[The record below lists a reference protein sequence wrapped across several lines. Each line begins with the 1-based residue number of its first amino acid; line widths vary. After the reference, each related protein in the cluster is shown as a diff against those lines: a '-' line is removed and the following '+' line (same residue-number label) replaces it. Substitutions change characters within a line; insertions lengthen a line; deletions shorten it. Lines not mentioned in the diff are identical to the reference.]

1 MSEPLSFLRCRLAE
15 GSVALPLAGVRGLE
29 GIDRL
34 QRIPRPGPLAGWLLG
49 AEDEVP
55 VYDLSVLLGLPPAR
69 LGSETTVVVY
79 GRAAV
84 ARGLLV
90 AAVSRVEA
98 GGAALLARPRL
109 LDRPDLGA
117 WAGAIAVE
125 GELVP
130 WLDPSPLHPDLAPCG
145 SLRDAA
151 MPGARRP
158 LPRPP
163 TAPARAIVTFE
174 AGSTF
179 GLSLSQVVEVVD
191 LGAPVPLP
199 GGPAFLLGLIEWRGR
214 AVPVV
219 DLSAALGGLPIP
231 PIPSIP
237 RGAPR
242 RALIAR
248 TLDPTDCI
256 ALAASGEIRMRRLPL
271 AGRLVAP
278 PEGEAWQAPSPLLGI
293 AELDGGTVLI
303 PDLEQILS
311 TGYEGFGRAA

>member
-15 GSVALPLAGVRGLE
+15 GSVALALAAVRGLE

-34 QRIPRPGPLAGWLLG
+34 QRLPRPGPLAGWLLG

-69 LGSETTVVVY
+69 SGSETTVVLY
-79 GRAAV
+79 GCEAV

-90 AAVSRVEA
+90 AAASRFEA

-117 WAGAIAVE
+117 WVGAIALE

-130 WLDPSPLHPDLAPCG
+130 WLDPSPLHSDLAPCG
-145 SLRDAA
+145 SPHGAA
-151 MPGARRP
+151 ALGARRP
-158 LPRPP
+158 LPPP
-163 TAPARAIVTFE
+163 PSAPARAIVTFE

-179 GLSLSQVVEVVD
+179 ALSLSQVVEVVD

-199 GGPAFLLGLIEWRGR
+199 GGPGFLLGLIEWRGR

-219 DLSAALGGLPIP
+219 DLSLALGELS
-231 PIPSIP
+231 IPSIP
-237 RGAPR
+237 SGAPR

-256 ALAASGEIRMRRLPL
+256 ALAVSGEIKMRRLPL
-271 AGRLVAP
+271 VCRLVEAP
-278 PEGEAWQAPSPLLGI
+278 ERVARQAPRAVLGI

-303 PDLEQILS
+303 PDLEHILS
-311 TGYEGFGRAA
+311 TGYEGFGWAA